1 MIQTR
6 NDPLKAI
13 QKRAPKLDLLP
24 RTYKDVWIACL
35 SEFQNSAYSHRTFA
49 KFANWYFNLQT
60 WIKSADW
67 YALGVALSLP
77 WSTTATAIFITLWL
91 LCILPTL
98 NIAMVRRE
106 LTTFAGGLPVLL
118 WLLAVVGMLWA
129 DVTWAERIDD
139 LRGYHRLLAIPILL
153 AQFRRSGGVFVLYG
167 FVVSATCLLFL
178 SFAYMLIPALAIH
191 SRFYGVPVK
200 DYIFQSEVF
209 LICAFALIGAACD
222 LWRVHM
228 TWMALALGTLGALF
242 LANIGLVMTSRTA
255 LMVAPFLAVL
265 LGWRQLRLKGVIA
278 AVLVGLTVA
287 AALWAASPVLRM
299 RTLLSANDFRAYFTS
314 TDVTSTSLH
323 IEFLRESMR
332 IVESAPLIGHGT
344 GSITEQ
350 FRRLTAGQPGVLG
363 VATVNPHNQ
372 IFAVAVALGL
382 VGAAVLLAM
391 WAAHFILFRGGG
403 ITAWVGTVIVV
414 QNVVS
419 CLANSHLFDFSQGWL
434 YVFGVGIAGGVALR
448 EADPA

>member
-1 MIQTR
+1 MNPASERPIKGTT
-6 NDPLKAI
+6 KAAA
-13 QKRAPKLDLLP
+13 QSRLAAALP
-24 RTYKDVWIACL
+24 RTALL
-35 SEFQNSAYSHRTFA
+35 SEHQATAYSLRR
-49 KFANWYFNLQT
+49 FANWYFNLQT
-60 WIKSADW
+60 WTKAADW
-67 YALGVALSLP
+67 HVFGVALSLP

-91 LCILPTL
+91 LCVLPTL
-98 NIAMVRRE
+98 NIAMIRRE
-106 LTTFAGGLPVLL
+106 LATFAGGIPVLL

-129 DVTWAERIDD
+129 DVSWSERIDD

-167 FVVSATCLLFL
+167 FMVSATCLLFL

-200 DYIFQSEVF
+200 DYIFQSGVF

-222 LWRVHM
+222 FWR
-228 TWMALALGTLGALF
+228 TGITRTALALGALGALF
-242 LANIGLVMTSRTA
+242 LANVGIVMTSRTA
-255 LMVAPFLAVL
+255 LMVAPFLAAI

-278 AVLVGLTVA
+278 AVLLGLAVA

-299 RTLLSANDFRAYFTS
+299 RTLLSLNDFRAYFTS

-344 GSITEQ
+344 GSIAEE
-350 FRRLTAGQPGVLG
+350 FRRLAEGQTGVSG

-372 IFAVAVALGL
+372 IFAVAISLGL

-403 ITAWVGTVIVV
+403 SAAWVGTVIVV
-414 QNVVS
+414 QNVAS

-434 YVFGVGIAGGVALR
+434 YVFGVGIAGGLVLR
-448 EADPA
+448 QADPV